1 MRHLPGAAVQLIW
14 SERRTVKELSAD
26 ESGSTT
32 LSRMS
37 KRSAKKPLAI
47 FGTLGT
53 MAAVWWFALRPRR
66 KP

>member
-1 MRHLPGAAVQLIW
+1 
-14 SERRTVKELSAD
+14 
-26 ESGSTT
+26 
-32 LSRMS
+32 MS